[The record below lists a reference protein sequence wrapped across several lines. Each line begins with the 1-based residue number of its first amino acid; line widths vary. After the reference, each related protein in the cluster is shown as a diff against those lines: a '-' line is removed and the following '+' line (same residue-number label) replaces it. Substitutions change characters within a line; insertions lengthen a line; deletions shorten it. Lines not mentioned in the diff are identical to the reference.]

1 MLRQVL
7 LICLFGSGSAINGSP
22 VEKVLGM
29 LGENKLKVQ
38 RDLAAEKKEMQEYAA
53 FCDDESDEKNYA
65 IKTAQRNIDDLN
77 SVIDDATAQVRGLD
91 DTIATLGTEMAAKDD
106 QISKAKGV
114 RKNEHSDFEATEK
127 ELMESIDQI
136 EKAVILLKREM
147 SLAQGKAE
155 HKPNLQKVA
164 AALGSL
170 VNAAWMD
177 QGNQQMLKGLLQDA
191 QNQGSL
197 QSSSAGENDDLK
209 FTVHTK
215 KEGSG
220 TDAILQSL
228 QDMKQKAEET
238 LSNAR
243 MNEMKANHNYQMML
257 ASLEEAMTLS
267 KTKLS
272 ESTALKAQLTE
283 ASGKAKGEIA
293 DTKQAKIADM
303 LYLKGLTHECEAA
316 AADWA
321 ERQKSAAAEIDAINK
336 AIEILQAGVK
346 AMLQAG
352 FVVEKKQPVPMDDDN
367 FSGEVDDEKTARVR
381 AKLIDHLKEMGHKF
395 HSYTMME
402 MVSAATTDP
411 FEKIRGLIGDMIAKL
426 VAEANEEAT
435 QQAFCDEEQGKSNKQ
450 KDAKTARLD
459 ELNARLDQAS
469 AKTDELKD
477 NIKELQAELADID
490 KATTEATKLRAEER
504 ATFEKASKDFKDA
517 SKAVEQAIGVLKD
530 FYASL
535 LQTQK
540 IPKKASAGKVAAKTA
555 PIFGGLQAGGGGDA
569 VIALLETSAEDFS
582 RMLTQSETEEAAA
595 KEAYDKLMEESKESK
610 TKKESEVK
618 GAESEIKTLAVAI
631 KNAQEDKSM
640 TSHELD
646 AVLEYLEKL
655 KPQCEQK
662 VMTYEEKKAKREAE
676 IEGLKEALSIL
687 EAPEF
692 IQRGNLRKVSKHD

>member
-1 MLRQVL
+1 MMEN
-7 LICLFGSGSAINGSP
+7 FD
-22 VEKVLGM
+22 
-29 LGENKLKVQ
+29 GE
-38 RDLAAEKKEMQEYAA
+38 
-53 FCDDESDEKNYA
+53 
-65 IKTAQRNIDDLN
+65 
-77 SVIDDATAQVRGLD
+77 
-91 DTIATLGTEMAAKDD
+91 
-106 QISKAKGV
+106 
-114 RKNEHSDFEATEK
+114 
-127 ELMESIDQI
+127 
-136 EKAVILLKREM
+136 
-147 SLAQGKAE
+147 
-155 HKPNLQKVA
+155 
-164 AALGSL
+164 
-170 VNAAWMD
+170 
-177 QGNQQMLKGLLQDA
+177 
-191 QNQGSL
+191 
-197 QSSSAGENDDLK
+197 
-209 FTVHTK
+209 TV
-215 KEGSG
+215 
-220 TDAILQSL
+220 
-228 QDMKQKAEET
+228 
-238 LSNAR
+238 
-243 MNEMKANHNYQMML
+243 
-257 ASLEEAMTLS
+257 
-267 KTKLS
+267 
-272 ESTALKAQLTE
+272 
-283 ASGKAKGEIA
+283 
-293 DTKQAKIADM
+293 
-303 LYLKGLTHECEAA
+303 
-316 AADWA
+316 
-321 ERQKSAAAEIDAINK
+321 
-336 AIEILQAGVK
+336 
-346 AMLQAG
+346 
-352 FVVEKKQPVPMDDDN
+352 
-367 FSGEVDDEKTARVR
+367 EVDDDKTARIR
-381 AKLIDHLKEMGHKF
+381 TKLIDHLKEMGHKF

-450 KDAKTARLD
+450 KDAKSARLD

-469 AKTDELKD
+469 AKTEELKD
-477 NIKELQAELADID
+477 LIKELQAEIADID
-490 KATTEATKLRAEER
+490 KATGEATKLRAEER
-504 ATFEKASKDFKDA
+504 ATYEKASKDFKDA

-582 RMLTQSETEEAAA
+582 RMLTQAETEEAAA

-610 TKKESEVK
+610 TKKEAEVK

>member
-1 MLRQVL
+1 MRSVL
-7 LICLFGSGSAINGSP
+7 LICMMGSAAAINGSP
-22 VEKVLGM
+22 VEKVLAM

-53 FCDDESDEKNYA
+53 YCDDETDEKNYA
-65 IKTAQRNIDDLN
+65 IKTAVRNIADLN

-91 DTIATLGTEMAAKDD
+91 DTIATLGREMAAKDD
-106 QISKAKGV
+106 QIAKAKSV
-114 RKNEHSDFEATEK
+114 RKNEHTDFEATEK

-136 EKAVILLKREM
+136 EKAIILLKRET
-147 SLAQGKAE
+147 SFAQGKVA
-155 HKPNLQKVA
+155 HKPDIRKVA
-164 AALGSL
+164 QALNSV

-191 QNQGSL
+191 QNQGSA
-197 QSSSAGENDDLK
+197 SSNGAGENDDLT
-209 FTVHTK
+209 FTVHGK
-215 KEGSG
+215 QSKG

-243 MNEMKANHNYQMML
+243 MTEMKGNHNYQMML
-257 ASLEEAMTLS
+257 ASLEESMSLS

-283 ASGKAKGEIA
+283 TSGKAKGELA
-293 DTKQAKIADM
+293 DTKQSKIADEV
-303 LYLKGLTHECEAA
+303 YLKGLSHECEMA

-321 ERQKSAAAEIDAINK
+321 DRQKSAADEVAAINK

-352 FVVEKKQPVPMDDDN
+352 MQVGQKKQPMFEDDN
-367 FSGEVDDEKTARVR
+367 FAGQVDDEKSARVR
-381 AKLIDHLKEMGHKF
+381 ARLIDHLKDMGHKF

-411 FEKIRGLIGDMIAKL
+411 FEKIRGLVGDMIAKL

-435 QQAFCDEEQGKSNKQ
+435 QQAFCDEEKGKSNKQ
-450 KDAKTARLD
+450 KEAKTARLD
-459 ELNARLDQAS
+459 ELNARLDKAS
-469 AKTDELKD
+469 AKTEELED
-477 NIKELQAELADID
+477 LIKELQAELADIA
-490 KATTEATKLRAEER
+490 KASKEATKLRAEQR
-504 ATFEKASKDFKDA
+504 ATFEKSSKDFKDA
-517 SKAVEQAIGVLKD
+517 GKAVEQAIGVLKD

-540 IPKKASAGKVAAKTA
+540 VPKKAGTSKAAAKA
-555 PIFGGLQAGGGGDA
+555 SPIFGGLQAGSGSDA

-582 RMLTQSETEEAAA
+582 RMLTQAETEEEAA
-595 KEAYDKLMEESKESK
+595 KDAYEKLMGETKESK
-610 TKKESEVK
+610 AKKEAEVK
-618 GAESEIKTLAVAI
+618 GAESEIKTLAVAM
-631 KNAQEDKSM
+631 KDSQEDKSM

-646 AVLEYLEKL
+646 AVMEYLEKL

-687 EAPEF
+687 EAPEL
-692 IQRGNLRKVSKHD
+692 IQRGNLRKVVKHM

>member
-1 MLRQVL
+1 MMRHVL
-7 LICLFGSGSAINGSP
+7 LICLMGSSAAISGSP
-22 VEKVLGM
+22 VEKVLAM
-29 LGENKLKVQ
+29 LGENKLKVT
-38 RDLAAEKKEMQEYAA
+38 RDLASEKKEMEEYAA
-53 FCDDESDEKNYA
+53 FCDDETDEKSYA
-65 IKTAQRNIDDLN
+65 IKTAARNIADLN

-91 DTIATLGTEMAAKDD
+91 DTIATLGREMAAKDD
-106 QISKAKGV
+106 QIAKAKAV
-114 RKNEHSDFEATEK
+114 RKNEHTDFEATEK

-147 SLAQGKAE
+147 SLAQGKVV
-155 HKPNLQKVA
+155 HKPDIRKVA
-164 AALGSL
+164 QALNSL

-177 QGNQQMLKGLLQDA
+177 QGNQQALKGLLQDA
-191 QNQGSL
+191 QNQGSI
-197 QSSSAGENDDLK
+197 QSTGASENDDLK
-209 FTVHTK
+209 FTVHNK

-243 MNEMKANHNYQMML
+243 MNEMKSNHNYQMML
-257 ASLEEAMTLS
+257 SSLEESLGLS

-283 ASGKAKGEIA
+283 AAGKAKGEIA
-293 DTKQAKIADM
+293 DTKQAKIADEI
-303 LYLKGLTHECEAA
+303 YLKGLTHECEAA

-321 ERQKSAAAEIDAINK
+321 DRQKSAAAEIDAINK

-352 FVVEKKQPVPMDDDN
+352 MQVEQKQPVFEDEN

-435 QQAFCDEEQGKSNKQ
+435 QQAFCDEEKGKSNKQ
-450 KDAKTARLD
+450 KEAKTAKLD

-469 AKTDELKD
+469 AKTEELQD
-477 NIKELQAELADID
+477 NIKELQAELADVD
-490 KATTEATKLRAEER
+490 KATGEATKLRAEER

-517 SKAVEQAIGVLKD
+517 GKAVEQAIGVLKD
-530 FYASL
+530 FYSSL

-540 IPKKASAGKVAAKTA
+540 VPKKATASKVPAKAA

-582 RMLTQSETEEAAA
+582 RMLTLAETEEEAA
-595 KEAYDKLMEESKESK
+595 KDAYAKLMDESKESK
-610 TKKESEVK
+610 IKKEAEVK

-631 KNAQEDKSM
+631 KDAQEDKSM

-646 AVLEYLEKL
+646 AVMEYLEKL

-692 IQRGNLRKVSKHD
+692 LQRGNLRKVAKHA

>member
-1 MLRQVL
+1 
-7 LICLFGSGSAINGSP
+7 
-22 VEKVLGM
+22 
-29 LGENKLKVQ
+29 
-38 RDLAAEKKEMQEYAA
+38 LASEKKEMQEYAA
-53 FCDDESDEKNYA
+53 FCDDETDEKNYA

-77 SVIDDATAQVRGLD
+77 SVIDDATAQIKGLD
-91 DTIATLGTEMAAKDD
+91 DEIATLGREMAAKDD
-106 QISKAKGV
+106 QISKAKAV
-114 RKNEHSDFEATEK
+114 RKNEHTDFEATEK
-127 ELMESIDQI
+127 ELVESVDQI

-147 SLAQGKAE
+147 SLAQGKVA
-155 HKPNLQKVA
+155 HKPDIRKVA
-164 AALGSL
+164 SALGSL

-177 QGNQQMLKGLLQDA
+177 QGDQRALKGLLQDA
-191 QNQGSL
+191 QNQGAA
-197 QSSSAGENDDLK
+197 QSSSSSENDDLK
-209 FTVHTK
+209 FTVHK
-215 KEGSG
+215 KEASG

-243 MNEMKANHNYQMML
+243 MNEMKSNHNYQMMI
-257 ASLEEAMTLS
+257 ASLEESMTLS

-283 ASGKAKGEIA
+283 ASGKAKGEIG
-293 DTKQAKIADM
+293 DTKQSKIADQ
-303 LYLKGLTHECEAA
+303 LYLKGLTRECETA

-321 ERQKSAAAEIDAINK
+321 DRQKSAADEVDAINK
-336 AIEILQAGVK
+336 AIEILSNGVK

-352 FVVEKKQPVPMDDDN
+352 MEVDQKQPVPSDEN
-367 FSGEVDDEKTARVR
+367 FSGEVDDEKAARVR
-381 AKLIDHLKEMGHKF
+381 ERLIDHLKDMGHKF

-435 QQAFCDEEQGKSNKQ
+435 QQAFCDEEKAKSNKQ
-450 KDAKTARLD
+450 KDDKTGRLD
-459 ELNARLDQAS
+459 ELNARLDQAQ
-469 AKTDELKD
+469 AKTEQLKD
-477 NIKELQAELADID
+477 TIKELQAELADVD
-490 KATTEATKLRAEER
+490 KATQEATKLRTEER

-517 SKAVEQAIGVLKD
+517 GKAVEQAIGVLKD

-535 LQTQK
+535 LQL
-540 IPKKASAGKVAAKTA
+540 PKKATASKKVAAKAA
-555 PIFGGLQAGGGGDA
+555 PVFGMLQAGGGGDA
-569 VIALLETSAEDFS
+569 VLALLETSAEDFS
-582 RMLTQSETEEAAA
+582 RMLTQAEAEEMAA
-595 KEAYDKLMEESKESK
+595 KEAYDKVMEESKDSK
-610 TKKESEVK
+610 TKKEAEAK

-631 KNAQEDKSM
+631 KDAQEDKSM

-662 VMTYEEKKAKREAE
+662 IMSYEEKKAKRQAE

-692 IQRGNLRKVSKHD
+692 IQKGNLRKVSKHA